1 MIKHILFDLDGTL
14 LPMDQDVFVEAYMRS
29 LSAHMMPYGY
39 DPKTLVKSIWLGT
52 GAMIRNDGSVSNEEA
67 FWRCFDGIFGA
78 DARKDESKFEEYY
91 RSGFTSVQKSCG
103 FLAEAKTTIEQ
114 LKNKGY
120 RLILAT
126 NPIFPPIATNQRVV
140 WAGLSTDDFEWITTY
155 DNSHYCKPNLNYYRE
170 IFEKMNI
177 SPEECLMVGNDVGE
191 DMIAQKLGCKVFLMT
206 ECIINKANEDIS
218 DYPQGSFAQLMQFIE
233 KCAN

>member
-1 MIKHILFDLDGTL
+1 MIKNILFDLDGTL

-39 DPKTLVKSIWLGT
+39 DAKMLVKSIWTGT
-52 GAMIRNDGSVSNEEA
+52 GAMIQNDGSVSNEEA
-67 FWRCFDGIFGA
+67 FWRCFDEIFGA
-78 DARKDESKFEEYY
+78 DARKDEPKFEQYY
-91 RSGFTSVQKSCG
+91 RSGFAAVQKSCG
-103 FLAEAKTTIEQ
+103 FFAEAKTTIDT
-114 LKNKGY
+114 LKNRGY

-126 NPIFPPIATNQRVV
+126 NPIFPPIATNQRVA
-140 WAGLSTDDFEWITTY
+140 WAGLSTEDFELITTY
-155 DNSHYCKPNLNYYRE
+155 DNSHFCKPNPKYYLE

-206 ECIINKANEDIS
+206 DCIINKTNADIS
-218 DYPQGSFAQLMQFIE
+218 GYPQGGFAELLQYIE
-233 KCAN
+233 KIAE